1 MRIARKFTVVASLL
15 LAASMTFTACTPQE
29 NNTPN
34 TTTEGTTESV
44 ENAVEQTL
52 VWNIGADPKT
62 LDPGLNSAVDG
73 GHVINNTFEGLM
85 RDKGGSL
92 DYAMAESH
100 EVSEDG
106 LVYTFKI
113 REDAKWSDGKPVTA
127 ADFEFAWKR
136 VADPATASEYS
147 FIMESGNI
155 KNASKIIAGEMDK
168 EELGVKALDEKTL
181 EVTLEQPTDFFLS
194 LTAFATYM
202 PVRSDV
208 VDSEGAWA
216 KDPAKAISNGPF
228 KLAEYTMG
236 DQLVLVKNEEYW
248 NKDNVKLEKIVG
260 KMIVDSSTHFTAYNA
275 NELQIITE
283 PPSEEIPRLIAEDPT
298 FYTVPQI
305 GTYFYV
311 LNLNNELYQNPQV
324 RQALSLAIDRKKIV
338 EQVVRGGQEP
348 TVGFMPPG
356 IKDNEGKDFSE
367 VAEAKLSLASVEG
380 DVEKAKALLAEA
392 GYPNGEGFPEIEIM
406 YNTGSGHQIIAEA
419 VQEMWKKNLNINVKL
434 TNQEW
439 AVFQET
445 RNNIAYSDIARH
457 GWIGDYAD
465 PQTMLEI
472 FETGSPQNN
481 GGYSNAEFDTH
492 MKASRTAVG
501 KERMDHLY
509 AAYEILMN
517 DLPMIPIYH
526 YVNNVMVKDSVQGW
540 EFNPLG
546 KFWFGDTE
554 IVAVE
559 E

>member
-1 MRIARKFTVVASLL
+1 
-15 LAASMTFTACTPQE
+15 
-29 NNTPN
+29 
-34 TTTEGTTESV
+34 
-44 ENAVEQTL
+44 
-52 VWNIGADPKT
+52 
-62 LDPGLNSAVDG
+62 
-73 GHVINNTFEGLM
+73 
-85 RDKGGSL
+85 
-92 DYAMAESH
+92 
-100 EVSEDG
+100 
-106 LVYTFKI
+106 
-113 REDAKWSDGKPVTA
+113 
-127 ADFEFAWKR
+127 
-136 VADPATASEYS
+136 
-147 FIMESGNI
+147 MESGNI
-155 KNASKIIAGEMDK
+155 KNAAKIIAGELPK
-168 EELGVKALDEKTL
+168 EELGVKAIDEKTL

-194 LTAFATYM
+194 LTAFPTYM
-202 PVRSDV
+202 PVRADV

-216 KDPAKAISNGPF
+216 KDPSKAISNGPF

-248 NKDNVKLEKIVG
+248 NADSIKLEKIIG
-260 KMIVDSSTHFTAYNA
+260 KMIVDSSTYFTAYNSG
-275 NELQIITE
+275 EIQIITD
-283 PPSEEIPRLIAEDPT
+283 PPAEEIPRLVAEDPT
-298 FYTVPQI
+298 FYSVPQI

-311 LNLNNELYQNPQV
+311 LNLNNELYKDARV
-324 RQALSLAIDRKKIV
+324 RQALSLAIDRKQIV

-356 IKDNEGKDFSE
+356 IKDNDGNDFSE
-367 VAEAKLSLASVEG
+367 IAEAKLNLAPVEG
-380 DVEKAKALLAEA
+380 DVEKAKQLLAEA

-419 VQEMWKKNLNINVKL
+419 IQEMWKKNLNINVKL

-481 GGYSNAEFDTH
+481 GAYSNAEFDAH
-492 MKASRTAVG
+492 MKASRTATG

-509 AAYEILMN
+509 AAYEILTN

-546 KFWFGDTE
+546 KFWFGDAQ
-554 IVAVE
+554 IVEAE

>member
-1 MRIARKFTVVASLL
+1 MRITRKFTAIASLL
-15 LAASMTFTACTPQE
+15 LATSMAFTACSPQGT
-29 NNTPN
+29 NQPD
-34 TTTEGTTESV
+34 TTTGETTQSV
-44 ENAVEQTL
+44 ENTVEQTL
-52 VWNIGADPKT
+52 IWNIGADPKT

-85 RDKGGSL
+85 RDKGGKL
-92 DYAMAESH
+92 DYAIAESH

-106 LVYTFKI
+106 LVYTFHIK
-113 REDAKWSDGKPVTA
+113 EDAKWSDGKPVTA

-155 KNASKIIAGEMDK
+155 KNASKIIAGEMSKD
-168 EELGVKALDEKTL
+168 ELGVKALDEKTL
-181 EVTLEQPTDFFLS
+181 VVTLEQPTDFFLS

-202 PVRSDV
+202 PVRSDM
-208 VDSEGAWA
+208 VDNEGAWA
-216 KDPAKAISNGPF
+216 KDPAKAVSNGPF
-228 KLAEYTMG
+228 KLTEYKMG

-248 NKDNVKLEKIVG
+248 NADSIKLEKIVG
-260 KMIVDSSTHFTAYNA
+260 KMIVDASTHFTAYNA
-275 NELQIITE
+275 NELQIISE

-298 FYTVPQI
+298 FYSVPQI

-311 LNLNNELYQNPQV
+311 LNLNNKLYQDPQV
-324 RQALSLAIDRKKIV
+324 RQALSLAIDRKQIV
-338 EQVVRGGQEP
+338 EKVVRGGQEP
-348 TVGFMPPG
+348 TTGFMPPS
-356 IKDNEGKDFSE
+356 IKDNEGKDFKE
-367 VAEAKLSLASVEG
+367 VGGDFGPVEG
-380 DVEKAKALLAEA
+380 DTTKAKELLAAA

-445 RNNIAYSDIARH
+445 RNNIAYKDIARH
-457 GWIGDYAD
+457 GWIGDYLD

-481 GGYSNAEFDTH
+481 AGYSNPDFDAH
-492 MKASRTAVG
+492 MKASRTTIG

-509 AAYEILMN
+509 AAYDILMK

-526 YVNNVMVKDSVQGW
+526 YVNNIMVKDSVQGW

-546 KFWFGDTE
+546 KFWFGDTQ
-554 IVAVE
+554 IVEVE